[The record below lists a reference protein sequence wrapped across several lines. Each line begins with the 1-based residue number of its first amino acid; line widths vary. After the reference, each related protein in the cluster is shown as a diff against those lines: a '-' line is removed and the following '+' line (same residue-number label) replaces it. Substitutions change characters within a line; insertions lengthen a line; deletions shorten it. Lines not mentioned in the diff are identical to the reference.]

1 MGITPQKPPGLRFE
15 KVLNGTQGSLIR
27 LGGLVRDPQG
37 SPRLRTGL
45 EFNVSLLGAIQTADS
60 RGQSF
65 LVQQQRLHFRA
76 TETKRECLTAC
87 WPSE

>member
-37 SPRLRTGL
+37 SPRPPDFYVGAGSWCLPRKYFL
-45 EFNVSLLGAIQTADS
+45 HCVRLLAPQPKFS
-60 RGQSF
+60 S
-65 LVQQQRLHFRA
+65 
-76 TETKRECLTAC
+76 
-87 WPSE
+87 